1 MMQAKS
7 LPGRTLSVKALELV
21 ESLEG
26 KVSLMNTITLVWPSM
41 VVSRK

>member
-7 LPGRTLSVKALELV
+7 LGGQKLSAKALELV

-26 KVSLMNTITLVWPSM
+26 KVSIISTVILGLAEYGI
-41 VVSRK
+41 K